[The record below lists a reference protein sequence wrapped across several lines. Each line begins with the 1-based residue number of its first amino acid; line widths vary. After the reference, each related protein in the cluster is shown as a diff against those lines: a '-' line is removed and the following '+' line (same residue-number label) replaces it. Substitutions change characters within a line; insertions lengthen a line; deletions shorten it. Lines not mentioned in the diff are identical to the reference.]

1 VFKGDNELSASV
13 NAFRGWVASAE
24 GLAEKYAAP
33 PAPVDFTTA
42 KKSIRDKTLVDA
54 LEKMYSS
61 STPPPET
68 HEWSAEDQATKA
80 QQIEEAEGRMK
91 FTQEMIED
99 TMKEIEFMK
108 ANRTTRE
115 TSGGDVL
122 EAYPD
127 VAEEVD
133 REIENREWFKDTV
146 GK

>member
-1 VFKGDNELSASV
+1 
-13 NAFRGWVASAE
+13 
-24 GLAEKYAAP
+24 
-33 PAPVDFTTA
+33 
-42 KKSIRDKTLVDA
+42 
-54 LEKMYSS
+54 
-61 STPPPET
+61 
-68 HEWSAEDQATKA
+68 
-80 QQIEEAEGRMK
+80 MK